1 MPSIKRLYG
10 TFGPCGDF
18 NLELQCEKLQPHS
31 KNVDLNDERDLL
43 LAISMGILFKLCLH
57 GMGTILF
64 WITYPMV
71 HYPKEIDIL
80 RSNDFS

>member
-31 KNVDLNDERDLL
+31 KNVDLND
-43 LAISMGILFKLCLH
+43 GIYFL
-57 GMGTILF
+57 M
-64 WITYPMV
+64 MR
-71 HYPKEIDIL
+71 EICY
-80 RSNDFS
+80 